1 MERGEAGRAGK
12 VTEMLK
18 DERGGGEIIRH
29 YKSRERRYT
38 RWSSGVGAG
47 TGASVSSSPASPELS
62 QSFPLPFFFS
72 SLSAPPRNTIKI
84 TFREC
89 LLKKNVPAGS
99 G

>member
-38 RWSSGVGAG
+38 RWSSGVGG
-47 TGASVSSSPASPELS
+47 GHGSICVFKSSKSRTFSVIPSSLFFF
-62 QSFPLPFFFS
+62 FPLC
-72 SLSAPPRNTIKI
+72 TTQKYY
-84 TFREC
+84 
-89 LLKKNVPAGS
+89 KDNV
-99 G
+99 